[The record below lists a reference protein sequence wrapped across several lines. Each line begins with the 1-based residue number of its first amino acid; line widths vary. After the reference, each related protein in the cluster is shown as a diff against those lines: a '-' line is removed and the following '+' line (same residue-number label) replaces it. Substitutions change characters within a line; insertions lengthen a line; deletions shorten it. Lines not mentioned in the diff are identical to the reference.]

1 MVNIKPTGAKLLAII
16 VINFILKTKLQ
27 IDAIPI
33 NAKHPSA
40 IKDDGT

>member
-1 MVNIKPTGAKLLAII
+1 MVNILPIGAKLFATKDK
-16 VINFILKTKLQ
+16 NFILKTKLQ

-40 IKDDGT
+40 MNDAGT